1 MDSSSGCA
9 AILPHAESAQRRR
22 AALLRCP
29 LHFRV
34 KTAAVAVHRHQQR
47 AEVPNAKLPQRF
59 WIEVIEVHV
68 LDSLDPGRLQ
78 RRGAADDGEVG
89 AAQIAERSEG
99 FFAQAALADQEPH
112 AALRSEEHTSE
123 LQSQSN
129 LVCRLL
135 LEKKKHTYAHTHH
148 RVDR

>member
-1 MDSSSGCA
+1 MERFCACATSANADVKSATARVRNRMDSASGCA

-22 AALLRCP
+22 AALLRCA

-47 AEVPNAKLPQRF
+47 TEVPNAKLPQRF

-78 RRGAADDGEVG
+78 RRD
-89 AAQIAERSEG
+89 RKS
-99 FFAQAALADQEPH
+99 
-112 AALRSEEHTSE
+112 T
-123 LQSQSN
+123 
-129 LVCRLL
+129 RLNSS
-135 LEKKKHTYAHTHH
+135 H
-148 RVDR
+148 

>member
-34 KTAAVAVHRHQQR
+34 KAAAVAVHRHQQR

-78 RRGAADDGEVG
+78 RRGAANDGEVG
-89 AAQIAERSEG
+89 YAT
-99 FFAQAALADQEPH
+99 LADSTT
-112 AALRSEEHTSE
+112 RS
-123 LQSQSN
+123 
-129 LVCRLL
+129 
-135 LEKKKHTYAHTHH
+135 
-148 RVDR
+148 